1 MSLDVVPTID
11 ETADAI
17 RSLSNGKAV
26 GPDEL
31 PAELLKILLD
41 GNDTSGLQ
49 RFHAIIVDI
58 WGGGA
63 VPQDWKDATIIVIHK
78 KNDRTECGNYRGISL
93 VSHAGKALL
102 KMIVRRPST
111 YCESTGLLPEP
122 ST

>member
-1 MSLDVVPTID
+1 MDEPPHSIVVLTID

-17 RSLSNGKAV
+17 RSLLNGKAV
-26 GPDEL
+26 GPVEL

-78 KNDRTECGNYRGISL
+78 KYDRTECGTTEGYYL
-93 VSHAGKALL
+93 CHTPAK
-102 KMIVRRPST
+102 
-111 YCESTGLLPEP
+111 
-122 ST
+122 